1 MQTPLVG
8 KCEQYLNGA
17 WVDLSARV
25 PWLATPVSI
34 SRGLDDSGAPTA
46 GSMTLTMA
54 NDDGALTPGAT
65 VELRRNLIQN
75 PRGTGVVAGWSL
87 NHQWGG
93 SGGSITVTTE
103 STPVTLPDGTQVP
116 SFRRKT
122 WTVTPSVG
130 AAIAWQFYGSNAD
143 RGAVTAGQ
151 TYTVQYGWRKSFA
164 GTPTINRFEATF
176 FDAVTGGTQIGFVNG
191 PTLNNPAPN
200 TWQQDSITFTVP
212 AGATHVQVLHVLT
225 ISDPAILVPG
235 VTFDATAALA
245 EPDPAG
251 GKYFDGGYSP
261 DGAMAPSWTGT
272 ANASASILTGVGA
285 YLVRWRP
292 IRVSVWANGAWRQRF
307 YGFVNSE
314 VLSWPTGDAGHC
326 IVTVTAIDVIARLA
340 TGSLRAISA
349 EVVLATSPV
358 AYWPLTD
365 SGAPA
370 ANASGVTWVGLEEAQ
385 VGTGGEITWGGGTP
399 LPSDASGGV
408 LLKRPADDDFDNFSY
423 LKSAG
428 DFVLPANWALS
439 VYFTPTA
446 GINSG
451 TIVAIG
457 NELRQVKI
465 DWDWSD
471 RKCIAWVSGIDPYTG
486 DPYSWLIGTSAT
498 AYPAGATVR
507 ETLTATSGGTYRLGS
522 ASGPTTIYDTWSVA
536 LVPSVLPPDVR
547 VQVGTR
553 FTPDVGF
560 FGEVKHL
567 AIWSGA
573 SVPSLPT
580 NLMPSATTVSAWA
593 TQLAAWAGV
602 PLAGITTR
610 GTNRTV
616 VTPAIEGA
624 TATAVLGDLARG
636 SLGRIA
642 ADTAGGMVVTAWDH
656 TLTPVTAPAG
666 EIDPDVEWGADPDG
680 SPTMVTMTWPDGA
693 TYRAIVSGERPDEL
707 PGVLPYTQGATVAE
721 WTARVDTAI
730 PRIPDAGY
738 DLLTLPDA
746 TVQALCGLVVGGLIT
761 VPSLPGQLPSSS
773 QTSIVDSVAETIGAD
788 QWMLKLATSADPRD
802 RAFIVGDAVK
812 GVVGAGYLAAPLGAG
827 RGGADPWRAGET
839 IDAAK
844 LNARQYTGPMVQSGD
859 LAVTPVANTDTS
871 VTVTFPQTFPSL
883 PRVVLTP
890 NTGAPWTVVKGF
902 SVASVSTT
910 GFTLWFHRT
919 NSDPYSFRW
928 LAVV

>member
-1 MQTPLVG
+1 MQTPVVG
-8 KCEQYLNGA
+8 KCEQFLNGA

-34 SRGLDDSGAPTA
+34 SRGLDYSGAPTA

-54 NDDGALTPGAT
+54 NDDGALTPGSSL
-65 VELRRNLIQN
+65 ELRRNLIQN
-75 PRGTGVVAGWSL
+75 PRGTAVVAGWSL
-87 NHQWGG
+87 NNQWGG
-93 SGGSITVTTE
+93 SGGSVSVSTVTE
-103 STPVTLPDGTQVP
+103 AITLPDGTQVP
-116 SFRRKT
+116 SCRRKT
-122 WTVTPSVG
+122 WTVTPSQG
-130 AAIAWQFYGSNAD
+130 AAIAWQFQSNSASN

-151 TYTVQYGWRKSFA
+151 TYTVQYAWRKSFA
-164 GTPTINRFEATF
+164 GTVTANMFQILFYDAESGGNQVGSTINGA
-176 FDAVTGGTQIGFVNG
+176 
-191 PTLNNPAPN
+191 TLNNPAPN
-200 TWQQDSITFTVP
+200 VWQQDSVTFTVP
-212 AGATHVQVLHVLT
+212 AGATHCTVVHFYN

-245 EPDPAG
+245 EARPSA

-261 DGAMAPSWTGT
+261 DGAMASAWTGT

-307 YGFVNSE
+307 YGYVNSE

-326 IVTVTAIDVIARLA
+326 IVTVTAIDVIARMS
-340 TGSLRAISA
+340 TGSLQAISA
-349 EVVLATSPV
+349 EVVLATSPI

-370 ANASGVTWVGLEEAQ
+370 ANLSGVTWVDLLEEQ
-385 VGTGGEITWGGGTP
+385 IGEGGELSWGGGAK
-399 LPSDASGGV
+399 LPSDSSAGLMITAGDNEENGPYLRSGEFALPAAWSLAVNFTPSIAEPDGV
-408 LLKRPADDDFDNFSY
+408 LVEMGDDQLYVSVWWD
-423 LKSAG
+423 SA
-428 DFVLPANWALS
+428 
-439 VYFTPTA
+439 T
-446 GINSG
+446 
-451 TIVAIG
+451 
-457 NELRQVKI
+457 
-465 DWDWSD
+465 
-471 RKCIAWVSGIDPYTG
+471 RKCRVSLYRDSPPNFVETQLAESSAALPTGVPY
-486 DPYSWLIGTSAT
+486 
-498 AYPAGATVR
+498 R
-507 ETLTATSGGTYRLGS
+507 ETLSFNGSHWRLGS
-522 ASGPTTIYDTWSVA
+522 ASGPVA
-536 LVPSVLPPDVR
+536 HPVGLPSWVR
-547 VQVGTR
+547 VSIG
-553 FTPDVGF
+553 GSA
-560 FGEVKHL
+560 HL
-567 AIWSGA
+567 GPTTALTGGVAHVAVWSGSLPA
-573 SVPSLPT
+573 LPT
-580 NLMPSATTVSAWA
+580 NLMPSATTISAWA
-593 TQLAAWAGV
+593 TQLAAWAGA
-602 PLAGITTR
+602 PLTSVTTR

-616 VTPAIEGA
+616 VTPEIEGA
-624 TATAVLGDLARG
+624 SAAAILGDMARG

-642 ADTAGGMVVTAWDH
+642 SDTAGGLVITAWDH
-656 TLTPVTAPAG
+656 SLTPVTAPAG

-693 TYRAIVSGERPDEL
+693 KYRAAQSPERPVEL
-707 PGVLPYTQGATVAE
+707 PGVLPYVDGTSVAE
-721 WTARVDTAI
+721 WVSRVDTAT

-738 DLLTLPDA
+738 DLMTLPDA
-746 TVQALCGLVVGGLIT
+746 TVQALCGLVVGDLIT

-802 RAFIVGDAVK
+802 RAFVVGDAVK
-812 GVVGAGYLAAPLGAG
+812 GVVGAGYLAAPLGPG
-827 RGGADPWRAGET
+827 RGGADPWRAET

-871 VTVTFPQTFPSL
+871 VTVTFPQTFPSP
-883 PRVVLTP
+883 PRVVLTQ
-890 NTGAPWTVVKGF
+890 NTSGPWTVAKGF